1 MKQEPESTE
10 KNAAP
15 QSSTGENPI
24 IQGLIWGAVI
34 AIWGV
39 VFGLLAR
46 VFSQNP
52 VIPSPPDT
60 LHGQSTLADMH
71 KYVEGVLA
79 AAPDALI
86 HDQSLIN
93 TIGIAVVAL
102 CTLAFAAACFIVVK
116 ARKPQAHSG
125 GLRCIAVCGL
135 ALAPFALTSVTKLH
149 ENRLLHGASILTQ
162 IGNSNI
168 RPPIITPGQN
178 LTIELQT
185 SFQSVRGYYESEGF
199 TIQRSE
205 AELPDGTIIP
215 INLAGAEIKSDNPND
230 KPGTTDLILEMENL
244 TLPLNTALPNNPKL
258 TDALVRV
265 SVSGHIGLIPS
276 GQRQVSHDNPFVAT
290 TSFRVAGDRENQFY
304 ADCSRLT
311 TRHKYY
317 VIASLITAVIIISV
331 IIVFGKPPVATPKL
345 QTRTESDPS
354 KNA

>member
-15 QSSTGENPI
+15 QSSTGNNPI
-24 IQGLIWGAVI
+24 IQGLIWGAFI
-34 AIWGV
+34 AIWGI

-60 LHGQSTLADMH
+60 LHGQSSLAEMH

-79 AAPDALI
+79 AAPEALI

-93 TIGIAVVAL
+93 TIGIAAVAL
-102 CTLAFAAACFIVVK
+102 CMVAFVVACFIVVK
-116 ARKPQAHSG
+116 ARKPQTHSG
-125 GLRCIAVCGL
+125 GLRRILVCGL
-135 ALAPFALTSVTKLH
+135 ALAPFALTAVTKFD

-168 RPPIITPGQN
+168 TPPIITPGQN
-178 LTIELQT
+178 LTIDLLT
-185 SFQSVRGYYESEGF
+185 SFQSVSGYYESEGF

-205 AELPDGTIIP
+205 AELPDGTTIP
-215 INLAGAEIKSDNPND
+215 INLAGAEIESDNPND
-230 KPGTTDLILEMENL
+230 KPDKTDLILAMRNV
-244 TLPLNTALPNNPKL
+244 TLQLNTILPGNPKL

-276 GQRQVSHDNPFVAT
+276 GQRQVSHDHPFEAT

-304 ADCSRLT
+304 ADYSRLT
-311 TRHKYY
+311 ARHKHYL
-317 VIASLITAVIIISV
+317 IASLITAVIIISV
-331 IIVFGKPPVATPKL
+331 IIFWGKPPVAAPKL
-345 QTRTESDPS
+345 QTRTESGPS